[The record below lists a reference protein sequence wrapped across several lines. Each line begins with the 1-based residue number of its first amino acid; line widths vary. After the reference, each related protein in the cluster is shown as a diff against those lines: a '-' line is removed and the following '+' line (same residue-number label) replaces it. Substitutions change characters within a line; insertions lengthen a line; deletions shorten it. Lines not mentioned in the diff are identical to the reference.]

1 MEPIVEPR
9 DRFNLRKA
17 LVLIERDIKA
27 LEKQDIHTLDQSVLK
42 RCRVRALPLSLDAGD
57 SLAPKFFTPL
67 APRDMPEPTPEYVDR
82 KYNTDELTRSS
93 DCGRLIY
100 SYFDS
105 YVSEMVIDFPEVR
118 RTWSSKQIGD
128 YNIRNLY
135 RMVDPEYGTLSIL
148 HVAKASKPHMKCIMH
163 NDLDVDDNHL
173 LCGEV
178 LTIIRTMLGQLKQT
192 VFVNDMVAP
201 ILLFSLNR
209 RHPRVMEAY
218 FDGQELLIRH
228 TKPFDFTFLN
238 IAGFK
243 IFAQWYLGDP
253 IGITSREAVRS

>member
-1 MEPIVEPR
+1 MEPITEPR

-17 LVLIERDIKA
+17 LLLIERDIKA
-27 LEKQDIHTLDQSVLK
+27 LEEQNIHTLDRNVLQ
-42 RCRVRALPLSLDAGD
+42 RLDAGD
-57 SLAPKFFTPL
+57 SLAPKLFTSL

-93 DCGRLIY
+93 DCTLCLDLITHP
-100 SYFDS
+100 FR
-105 YVSEMVIDFPEVR
+105 VTR
-118 RTWSSKQIGD
+118 IGD
-128 YNIRNLY
+128 YKIRNLY
-135 RMVDPEYGTLSIL
+135 RTFEPEYGTLSIL

-209 RHPRVMEAY
+209 RHPR
-218 FDGQELLIRH
+218 
-228 TKPFDFTFLN
+228 T
-238 IAGFK
+238 
-243 IFAQWYLGDP
+243 FAQWYLGDP
-253 IGITSREAVRS
+253 IGITSREAVRT